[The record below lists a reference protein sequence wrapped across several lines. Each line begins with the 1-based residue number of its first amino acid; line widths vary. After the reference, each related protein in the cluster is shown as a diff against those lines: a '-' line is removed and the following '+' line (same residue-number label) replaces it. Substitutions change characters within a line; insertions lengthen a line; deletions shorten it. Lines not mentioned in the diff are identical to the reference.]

1 MASSESSKTVFLA
14 MSVNFSIGV
23 AKSIIATITMSSAM
37 FSEAVH
43 SFVDT
48 GNQFLLWFGI
58 KQAKKSN
65 PKIYP
70 LGRGREEYFWT
81 LVVAVL
87 IFTIG
92 GLVSLEHGIESLSH
106 PKKLENLSISLT
118 LLIVSIILES
128 YVLKKAIS
136 ELKRGKAKNKGILK
150 LLKESTDGPLIAIVV
165 EDFAATLG
173 LIFALVGTVLSFITQ
188 NSVYDSISA
197 ISIGI
202 LLMVSGIFLGY
213 EMKHLITGESISNEK
228 LKKIKQLI
236 SSNEQVLNLS
246 NLKILP
252 IGSNQYLALIN
263 LDYRD
268 SLKDEEIITVN
279 SSLINSIK
287 NSEPSISEIYF
298 NPQKDIIILWKLIKT
313 ICRKSKFK

>member
-213 EMKHLITGESISNEK
+213 EMKHLITGESISSEK

-279 SSLINSIK
+279 SFLINSIK

-298 NPQKDIIILWKLIKT
+298 NPQ
-313 ICRKSKFK
+313 

>member
-228 LKKIKQLI
+228 LKKIKKLI
-236 SSNEQVLNLS
+236 SSNEHVLNLS

-298 NPQKDIIILWKLIKT
+298 NPQ
-313 ICRKSKFK
+313 

>member
-1 MASSESSKTVFLA
+1 MATNESSKTVFLA
-14 MSVNFSIGV
+14 MSVNFSIGI

-37 FSEAVH
+37 FSEAIH

-58 KQAKKSN
+58 KQSKKVDAR
-65 PKIYP
+65 IYP

-106 PKKLENLSISLT
+106 PKKLENLAISIT

-128 YVLKKAIS
+128 YVLKKAIT
-136 ELKRGKAKNKGILK
+136 ELKKGQDNKKGVVG

-173 LIFALVGTVLSFITQ
+173 LVIALVGTILSSLTQ
-188 NSVYDSISA
+188 NSIYDSISA
-197 ISIGI
+197 ISIGV
-202 LLMVSGIFLGY
+202 LLMISGLFLGY
-213 EMKHLITGESISNEK
+213 EMKHLITGESISQEK
-228 LKKIKQLI
+228 LKLIENIINKNENISKITD
-236 SSNEQVLNLS
+236 
-246 NLKILP
+246 LKILP
-252 IGSNQYLALIN
+252 IGSKQYLALVK
-263 LDYRD
+263 LDYKD
-268 SLKDEEIITVN
+268 SLGDIDIVEINTALKNEIVETESTIT
-279 SSLINSIK
+279 
-287 NSEPSISEIYF
+287 EIYF
-298 NPQKDIIILWKLIKT
+298 NPQ
-313 ICRKSKFK
+313 